1 MNELAQPTSRVS
13 TPPAPVAKRLLT
25 PVTLCVVTIA
35 VVASALVSAP
45 EGAHSIALRVLIPG
59 AAVSFSV
66 GLYDLARGRDLHFAR
81 ALVAG
86 GLVWSFSALAGSSE
100 STAYSVGRLS
110 QWLVELA
117 VVYLLLSYPSGR
129 LTTIVSRRLFVAGGL
144 LLALL
149 YLPTALIAQYPTPSP
164 WSMCTAGCPT
174 NAFALTNS
182 TPAFVSNIVG
192 PLRSVLTVA
201 LLVAVAAV
209 VIQRARNSGA
219 LLRRMGTPIALIAV
233 AQAVTL
239 AVYFRA
245 RAVDPTAE
253 SMHVL
258 SWIYVLSL
266 PTVAVAAAA
275 GRLYRRLFAA
285 KVLDRLAR
293 ELRTAA
299 DQVDISR
306 AMADALEDPS
316 LQILR
321 SFPGDGETW
330 FDESGDRIAV
340 PEDGPE
346 RAVTEIAERN
356 WRIAIVHDPALSEDP
371 HVVETAGSYA
381 LAALENHQ
389 LTDRLCSSLE
399 ELAEARA
406 FGVDAER
413 RERRKIERDI
423 HDGAQQRLVSL
434 RIKLALATE
443 QIGSHDAA
451 GGDALR
457 ALGDDVDATI
467 DEVRS
472 FAHGVY
478 PVELAET
485 GLRGAL
491 LMLARATA
499 LPTTVDVE
507 GLARYPRPVETTIY
521 FSCSEAVQNAVKHAH
536 GATCTTVRVWQGKEL
551 NFEVHDDGPGFDPE
565 TQQFGTGLQNLRDR
579 LAAVGGAL
587 RIESAPGE
595 GTTVAGTIPISAG
608 ELPRHYA
615 VR

>member
-1 MNELAQPTSRVS
+1 MSELAQPTSRVS
-13 TPPAPVAKRLLT
+13 TPVPIATRLTT
-25 PVTLCVVTIA
+25 PLTLCLVTTA
-35 VVASALVSAP
+35 VVASDLISAP
-45 EGAHSIALRVLIPG
+45 QGAHRIPLPILVAG
-59 AAVSFSV
+59 AAVLFGV
-66 GLYDLARGRDLHFAR
+66 GFNDLVRGRGLHFAR
-81 ALVAG
+81 AVIAG
-86 GLVWSFSALAGSSE
+86 GVVWSLSALAGSPA
-100 STAYSVGRLS
+100 STAYSVGRVS
-110 QWLVELA
+110 QWLVELTII
-117 VVYLLLSYPSGR
+117 YLLLSYPSGR
-129 LTTIVSRRLFVAGGL
+129 LTTRVSRRLFVAGSL
-144 LLALL
+144 LVALL
-149 YLPTALIAQYPTPSP
+149 YLPAALIAQYPNPSP
-164 WSMCTAGCPT
+164 WSMCTSGCPP
-174 NAFALTNS
+174 NAFALSSS
-182 TPAFVSNIVG
+182 TPAVVPNIVV
-192 PLRSVLTVA
+192 PLRELLTVA

-209 VIQRARNSGA
+209 VIQQARNSGA
-219 LLRRMGTPIALIAV
+219 LLRRMGTPMALIAV
-233 AQAVTL
+233 AQVVTL

-245 RAVDPTAE
+245 RAVDPTAG

-258 SWIYVLSL
+258 SWIDVLSL
-266 PTVAVAAAA
+266 PAVAMAAVA

-285 KVLDRLAR
+285 RALDRIAR
-293 ELRTAA
+293 KLRMSA
-299 DQVDISR
+299 DQADVRR

-321 SFPGDGETW
+321 SFPDDGETW

-371 HVVETAGSYA
+371 DVVNTAGSYA
-381 LAALENHQ
+381 LAALENHR
-389 LTDRLCSSLE
+389 LTDRLYSSLE

-406 FGVDAER
+406 FSVDAER

-478 PVELAET
+478 PVELADT

-499 LPTTVDVE
+499 LPTKVDVE
-507 GLARYPRPVETTIY
+507 RLARYPRPVETTIY

-536 GATCTTVRVWQGKEL
+536 GATCITVRVWHGEEL
-551 NFEVHDDGPGFDPE
+551 NFEVRDDGAGFDPQ
-565 TQQFGTGLQNLRDR
+565 TQQFGTGLRNLRDR
-579 LAAVGGAL
+579 LAAVGGTL
-587 RIESAPGE
+587 RIRSAPGD